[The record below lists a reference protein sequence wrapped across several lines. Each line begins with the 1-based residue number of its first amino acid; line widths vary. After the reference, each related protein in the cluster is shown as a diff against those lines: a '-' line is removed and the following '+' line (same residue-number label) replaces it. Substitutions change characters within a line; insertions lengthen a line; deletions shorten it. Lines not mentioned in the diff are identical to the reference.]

1 MNAIETLSGDNAD
14 DATMELIANVTET
27 FDDLTTRATDVNIDE
42 INANHAKE
50 MKELDDAW
58 RKKYKDAY
66 FHGAD
71 EEETKTEDEE
81 TEDEVTEEPVTYDDL
96 FTEEKDGKK

>member
-27 FDDLTTRATDVNIDE
+27 FDDLTARATDVNMDE
-42 INANHAKE
+42 INARHAE
-50 MKELDDAW
+50 DMKKLDDAW

-66 FHGAD
+66 FHGA
-71 EEETKTEDEE
+71 EETEEAEDTEDEK
-81 TEDEVTEEPVTYDDL
+81 TDEPFTYDDL
-96 FTEEKDGKK
+96 FEEKKDGK